1 MRTPDF
7 DIDVPNWGHKGKKSI
22 TDGSLIWKKIRSEKR
37 RYNNSEQK
45 SPETAKLNKSQ
56 IKLLKNLLK
65 L

>member
-7 DIDVPNWGHKGKKSI
+7 DIDVPNSGHEGKKSI

-37 RYNNSEQK
+37 RYNNTEQK
-45 SPETAKLNKSQ
+45 NPETAKLNKSQ
-56 IKLLKNLLK
+56 IKPLKNLSK